1 MAAGSGSHAAAPS
14 SAWRARPGSTPAPAH
29 PPQGTQH
36 LRPRSLSILYVAV
49 AAAFMPA
56 MLLLDE
62 RIRKEVN
69 A

>member
-1 MAAGSGSHAAAPS
+1 M
-14 SAWRARPGSTPAPAH
+14 
-29 PPQGTQH
+29 
-36 LRPRSLSILYVAV
+36 RPRSLSILYVAV